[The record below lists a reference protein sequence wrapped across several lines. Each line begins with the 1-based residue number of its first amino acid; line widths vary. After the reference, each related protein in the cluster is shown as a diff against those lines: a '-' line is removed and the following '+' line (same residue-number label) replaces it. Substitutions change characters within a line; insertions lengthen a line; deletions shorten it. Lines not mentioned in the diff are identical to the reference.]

1 MEGQPNVE
9 NHWSSTQAY
18 MFAVICLAV
27 GIGCGYLLRGSSKS
41 TTVSAAPQQV
51 SGQQP
56 AQVAAMPSPDQMK
69 HMGDKMAEPLLAQ
82 LQKDPKNPELYAKV
96 GSVYFR
102 AGQFPAAVE
111 NYEKSVKL
119 KPTAEGY
126 VSLSNSYHYAGED
139 DKAFASLDEA
149 LKLDPKSANALFNL
163 GMLRWQ
169 VKNDPKGAIESWQRL
184 LKTNPNHPKRAAV
197 ENMIAK
203 AKQHMSMPAPDANK
217 PKSEM

>member
-18 MFAVICLAV
+18 VFAVICLVV
-27 GIGCGYLLRGSSKS
+27 GIGCGYLLRGVSQTS
-41 TTVSAAPQQV
+41 VSASPRQTADQPQ
-51 SGQQP
+51 P
-56 AQVAAMPSPDQMK
+56 HAAAMPTPDQMK

-82 LQKDPKNPELYAKV
+82 LQKDPNNPELYAKV

-102 AGQFPAAVE
+102 AGQFPAAAE

-126 VSLSNSYHYAGED
+126 VSLSNSYHYAGDD
-139 DKAFASLDEA
+139 DKAFASLEDA

-163 GMLRWQ
+163 GMLKWQ

-203 AKQHMSMPAPDANK
+203 AKQHMSMPAADASK